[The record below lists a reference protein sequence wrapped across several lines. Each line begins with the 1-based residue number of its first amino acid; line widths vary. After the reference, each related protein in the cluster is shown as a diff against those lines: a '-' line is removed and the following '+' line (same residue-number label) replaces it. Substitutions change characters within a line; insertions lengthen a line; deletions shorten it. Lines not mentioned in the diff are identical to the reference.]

1 MTIVADT
8 RSQMRGQLFFLA
20 VALVLGAIMYFT
32 SDRESPGTDT
42 DVALLDAIESH
53 ATHAWVETD
62 ATVVKILADDQ
73 EGDRHQRFLVDVEGK
88 SLLVAHNIDIAA
100 RAPVI
105 PGETIRLRGQYEWN
119 EEGGVLHWTHRA
131 LRQTGPDGWLRV
143 RGVTYW

>member
-1 MTIVADT
+1 MTIVAAT
-8 RSQMRGQLFFLA
+8 RSQMRGQLFFFGL
-20 VALVLGAIMYFT
+20 ALVLAVVIYFDGR
-32 SDRESPGTDT
+32 SDSVTTDSDT
-42 DVALLDAIESH
+42 ALVDAIRTH
-53 ATHAWVETD
+53 ATHVWVETD

-73 EGDRHQRFLVDVEGK
+73 DGDRHQRFLVDVEGK

-119 EEGGVLHWTHRA
+119 DEGGVLHWTHRA